1 MFSYQGKNQF
11 LKKLNKGDFLMRS
24 IVKLF
29 WVLSIL
35 FLFSSQ
41 AIASDSYINNSA
53 EKFSSGV
60 ANAVTGW
67 VELPKN
73 IILTSQKE
81 GPAYGITVGLAMG
94 IMHTVGR
101 SLVGV
106 LDAATF
112 FIPTKPS
119 VNPPYIWQDFSRE
132 TSY

>member
-1 MFSYQGKNQF
+1 MQ
-11 LKKLNKGDFLMRS
+11 R
-24 IVKLF
+24 IVKFSLI
-29 WVLSIL
+29 LSML

-41 AIASDSYINNSA
+41 AIAADSYFSNSA
-53 EKFSSGV
+53 EKFVSGV
-60 ANAVTGW
+60 TNAVTGW

-73 IILTSQKE
+73 IILTSQNE
-81 GPAYGITVGLAMG
+81 GPLYGVSIGTAMG

-101 SLVGV
+101 TLIGV

-119 VNPPYIWQDFSRE
+119 VNPPFIWQDFSRE

>member
-1 MFSYQGKNQF
+1 MIKLSLIFSIFF
-11 LKKLNKGDFLMRS
+11 LL
-24 IVKLF
+24 
-29 WVLSIL
+29 
-35 FLFSSQ
+35 SSQ
-41 AIASDSYINNSA
+41 GVAAESYFDNSS
-53 EKFSSGV
+53 EKFVSGIT
-60 ANAVTGW
+60 NAATGW

-73 IILTSQKE
+73 VILTGQKE
-81 GPAYGITVGLAMG
+81 GPIYGASIGVAIG

-119 VNPPYIWQDFSRE
+119 VNPPFIWQDFSRE

>member
-1 MFSYQGKNQF
+1 MRRIVAKLSLIFSIF
-11 LKKLNKGDFLMRS
+11 
-24 IVKLF
+24 
-29 WVLSIL
+29 
-35 FLFSSQ
+35 FLFSSHVV
-41 AIASDSYINNSA
+41 AADSYFGNSS
-53 EKFSSGV
+53 EKFVSGI

-73 IILTSQKE
+73 VILTSQKE
-81 GPAYGITVGLAMG
+81 GPIYGVTIGVAMG

-106 LDAATF
+106 LDVATF

-119 VNPPYIWQDFSRE
+119 VNPPFIWQDFSRE

>member
-1 MFSYQGKNQF
+1 MGRIASV
-11 LKKLNKGDFLMRS
+11 S
-24 IVKLF
+24 IIIF
-29 WVLSIL
+29 SIL
-35 FLFSSQ
+35 FFFSSQ
-41 AIASDSYINNSA
+41 AVAADSYFGNSS
-53 EKFSSGV
+53 EKFVSGI

-73 IILTSQKE
+73 IILTTQKE
-81 GPAYGITVGLAMG
+81 GPLYGVTIGLGMG

-119 VNPPYIWQDFSRE
+119 VNPPFIWQDFSRE

>member
-1 MFSYQGKNQF
+1 
-11 LKKLNKGDFLMRS
+11 MRRMV
-24 IVKLF
+24 VKLSLIF
-29 WVLSIL
+29 SIF
-35 FLFSSQ
+35 FLFSSHV
-41 AIASDSYINNSA
+41 IAADSYFGNSS
-53 EKFSSGV
+53 EKFMSGI

-73 IILTSQKE
+73 VILTSQKE
-81 GPAYGITVGLAMG
+81 GPIYGATTGLAMG
-94 IMHTVGR
+94 IMHTIGR

-119 VNPPYIWQDFSRE
+119 VNPPFIWQDFSRE

>member
-1 MFSYQGKNQF
+1 MRRIA
-11 LKKLNKGDFLMRS
+11 KLSL
-24 IVKLF
+24 L
-29 WVLSIL
+29 LSIF

-41 AIASDSYINNSA
+41 AVASDSYFGNSS
-53 EKFSSGV
+53 EKFVSGI

-73 IILTSQKE
+73 VILTSQKE
-81 GPAYGITVGLAMG
+81 GPIYGATIGVAMG

-119 VNPPYIWQDFSRE
+119 VNPPFIWQDFSRE

>member
-1 MFSYQGKNQF
+1 MRRIAKLSLLFSIF
-11 LKKLNKGDFLMRS
+11 
-24 IVKLF
+24 
-29 WVLSIL
+29 

-41 AIASDSYINNSA
+41 AVASDSYFGNSA
-53 EKFSSGV
+53 EKFVSGIT
-60 ANAVTGW
+60 NAATGW
-67 VELPKN
+67 LELPKN
-73 IILTSQKE
+73 VILTGQKE
-81 GPAYGITVGLAMG
+81 GPVYGATIGLAMG

-119 VNPPYIWQDFSRE
+119 VNPPFIWQDFSRE